1 MKTSIV
7 IVIMAMLLSGCAF
20 FYDAPRLDAEY
31 GQAQAKTWD
40 SQVAFTDYRYAG
52 TTPEGLGGIPSE
64 QIMKVHNQTF
74 GKKSRIKDV
83 FSLGV
88 TGNGSM

>member
-7 IVIMAMLLSGCAF
+7 IVITAMLLSGCAF
-20 FYDAPRLDAEY
+20 FYDAPRLDADF
-31 GQAQAKTWD
+31 GRAQAKVWD

-64 QIMKVHNQTF
+64 QIMKVYNQSF
-74 GKKSRIKDV
+74 GEKPAKQSIFALD
-83 FSLGV
+83 L
-88 TGNGSM
+88 TGGSM